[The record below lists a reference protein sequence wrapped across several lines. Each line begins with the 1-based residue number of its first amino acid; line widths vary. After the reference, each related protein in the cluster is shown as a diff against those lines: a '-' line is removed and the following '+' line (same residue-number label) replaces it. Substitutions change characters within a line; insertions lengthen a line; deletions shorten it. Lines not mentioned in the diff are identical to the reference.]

1 MPTAIYMH
9 NFETKFS
16 WVHQCLPNPPPFGT
30 SARFAVERK
39 LKVRLPRGEAIKASR
54 GSHAWV
60 AEFTS
65 RRYHVDN
72 LAVTVTHNR
81 NNGYICLCF
90 HLFASPNRNKHV
102 DTEAHTDLP
111 SSF

>member
-9 NFETKFS
+9 NFEIKFS
-16 WVHQCLPNPPPFGT
+16 WVHQCLPVPFGT
-30 SARFAVERK
+30 SARFAVEGK
-39 LKVRLPRGEAIKASR
+39 LKVRLPRGETIKASR

-65 RRYHVDN
+65 RRYRVDN
-72 LAVTVTHNR
+72 LAATVTHNR
-81 NNGYICLCF
+81 NDGYIFLCF

-102 DTEAHTDLP
+102 DAAGHTDLP